1 MLLVVVNVI
10 DVRWLWFNFDPRQAG
25 NLTKLVHE
33 GTYMLILSILLSMG
47 ILIYYFRSNQ
57 NFYPKN
63 GLLKAAAYLWLV
75 QNAVLSVS
83 VLIRCGYYISEY
95 GLAYKRIG
103 VVIFLGLVFFGL
115 FTLYRKISGQKS
127 FYYLLR
133 TNAWAAYAM
142 LIGLS
147 TVNWDVLIVRHNL
160 DPEHVHS
167 GILDTRFLLSR
178 SDKTLILLDGH
189 RERLK
194 ASSGYTND
202 NGSNTEHL
210 DRRIADFI
218 DTYESHTW
226 LSWNYADHRTYQYFR
241 HKSSGGIRATIS
253 SRNDGER
260 EGEGA
265 PRP

>member
-1 MLLVVVNVI
+1 MIALKNERQAALLLVISVNVLLLVVNAI
-10 DVRWLWFNFDPRQAG
+10 DVQWLWFNFDPRQAG

-63 GLLKAAAYLWLV
+63 GLLKGAAYLWLV

-95 GLAYKRIG
+95 GLAYKRMG
-103 VVIFLGLVFFGL
+103 VIIFLGLVFFGL

-133 TNAWAAYAM
+133 TNAWAAYGM

-147 TVNWDVLIVRHNL
+147 LVNWDVLIVSHNL
-160 DPEHVHS
+160 DPRHVHS
-167 GILDTRFLLSR
+167 GILDTRFLLTR
-178 SDKTLILLDGH
+178 SDKTLPLLDAQ
-189 RERLK
+189 REKLK
-194 ASSGYTND
+194 GSSGFNYYGDSSSEPLD
-202 NGSNTEHL
+202 NIEHL
-210 DRRIADFI
+210 DRRIADFLR
-218 DTYESHTW
+218 TYESHTW
-226 LSWNYADHRTYQYFR
+226 LSWNYTDYRTYQYF
-241 HKSSGGIRATIS
+241 KQK
-253 SRNDGER
+253 
-260 EGEGA
+260 
-265 PRP
+265 